1 MSLISDTE
9 RKAFFQ
15 EVDEASQRATWCAVA
30 TVAEGEPR
38 VRMVHPTWE
47 GETLWFA
54 TGTRSPKVRQMQA
67 NPVVDI
73 QYQVGPPTFTHIL
86 VRGRARIV
94 SSLTEKKRVWDVID
108 YDLSQFWSDGPEDP
122 NYSPV
127 EITPTR
133 VEYSNMFG
141 GLEKRVWRSTGA

>member
-1 MSLISDTE
+1 MAVVPDSE

-15 EVDEASQRATWCAVA
+15 AVDEASQKATWCAVA
-30 TVAEGEPR
+30 TVANGEPR

-54 TGTRSPKVRQMQA
+54 TGAGSPKVQQMQA

-86 VRGRARIV
+86 VRGTAEV
-94 SSLTEKKRVWDVID
+94 VTDPNEKKRVWDVID
-108 YDLSQFWSDGPEDP
+108 YDLSQFWSAGPEDP
-122 NYSPV
+122 GYAPIR
-127 EITPTR
+127 ITPRR
-133 VEYSNMFG
+133 VELSEMFG
-141 GLEKRVWRSTGA
+141 SANKRVWRAG